1 MKTPYL
7 SLLAALYLLF
17 ALIPSSAHAQFGDPE
32 VIVTQSKR
40 KPAEVTFSTFML
52 CKKSDYAIKSAKI
65 SPAQGSDDPSVT
77 HVLTIELRD
86 RIFGNNRG
94 VLFEQVTTEEVV
106 LDPQKKIEVII
117 IFNGQFVKKKH
128 RGLMAD
134 EQFD

>member
-1 MKTPYL
+1 MKQHYF
-7 SLLAALYLLF
+7 SFLF
-17 ALIPSSAHAQFGDPE
+17 ICLITMMAMPEEAFAQFGDPQ

-40 KPAEVTFSTFML
+40 KPSQVTFSTIML
-52 CKKSDYAIKSAKI
+52 AKQSDFAIKSAKI
-65 SPAQGSDDPSVT
+65 SPAVGSDDPSVT

-94 VLFEQVTTEEVV
+94 VLFEQVTSEEVK
-106 LDPQKKIEVII
+106 LDANKYIEVII
-117 IFNGQFVKKKH
+117 IFNGQFVKKKR

>member
-1 MKTPYL
+1 MPEE
-7 SLLAALYLLF
+7 AF
-17 ALIPSSAHAQFGDPE
+17 AQFGDPQ

-40 KPAEVTFSTFML
+40 KPSQVTFSTIML
-52 CKKSDYAIKSAKI
+52 AKQSDFAIKSAKI
-65 SPAQGSDDPSVT
+65 SPAVGSDDPSVT

-94 VLFEQVTTEEVV
+94 VLFEQVTSEEVK
-106 LDPQKKIEVII
+106 LDANKYIEVII
-117 IFNGQFVKKKH
+117 IFNGQFVKKKR